1 MITLEVNQEMVPKK
15 HQLKKADVLS
25 LSTLLEKVPKY
36 LPGTIAIEF
45 VDDER
50 IQSLNRMYRHKD
62 KVTDVLSFT
71 YSTKAGEHLGDVVIS
86 YDQAVRQAEAGD
98 IHLEI
103 MDLVVHGI
111 LHVLGY
117 DHEDAHDAELM
128 FPQQDSLVQK
138 LL

>member
-1 MITLEVNQEMVPKK
+1 MITLEINQESVPEE
-15 HQLKKADVLS
+15 HQLKQADVLRLSS
-25 LSTLLEKVPKY
+25 LLTKVPKY
-36 LPGTIAIEF
+36 VPGTIAIEF

-50 IQSLNRMYRHKD
+50 IQALNRMYRHKD

-71 YSTKAGEHLGDVVIS
+71 YSTEPGEHLGDVVIS
-86 YDQAVRQAEAGD
+86 YDQAVRQAESGD

-103 MDLVVHGI
+103 TDLVVHGI

-117 DHEDAHDAELM
+117 DHEEAHDAELM

>member
-1 MITLEVNQEMVPKK
+1 MITLEINQEIVPKK
-15 HQLKKADVLS
+15 HQLKKADVLR
-25 LSTLLEKVPKY
+25 LSTLLVNVPKY
-36 LPGTIAIEF
+36 VPGTIAVEF
-45 VDDER
+45 VDDAR
-50 IQSLNRMYRHKD
+50 IQALNRMYRHKD

-71 YSTKAGEHLGDVVIS
+71 YSTQSGEHLGDVVVS

-98 IHLEI
+98 IQLEI